1 MDYRVENGRTYHRYK
16 DGKASQQPCLLNH
29 THVGESQRDLSPS
42 RFMCLICEPDLQ
54 HTLFLLTFSDK
65 LGMAPPCDKGASAG
79 HVLDIGTGTGI
90 WAIDFGDEHP
100 EAEVRGID
108 LSPVQPDLPPN
119 VRFEIADFEEPWSFG
134 RNFDYIHSR
143 MMNSSVGDWN
153 EYIRKCYDNLNP
165 GGWLELVEVDI
176 TPLSD
181 DGTLRPEHS
190 VSRTARLL
198 QQASTLYGR
207 PYQDVKELKSIVMEA
222 GFTDVTLLH
231 FKWPTNTWPREI
243 RHKELGVW
251 HNENLVRGWEGIC
264 MALLTRMLGWTREN
278 VLALMEENLK
288 EFSDRNIH
296 AYFSM

>member
-1 MDYRVENGRTYHRYK
+1 MSIFENATSRST
-16 DGKASQQPCLLNH
+16 AS
-29 THVGESQRDLSPS
+29 SMRDHAT
-42 RFMCLICEPDLQ
+42 M
-54 HTLFLLTFSDK
+54 
-65 LGMAPPCDKGASAG
+65 
-79 HVLDIGTGTGI
+79 
-90 WAIDFGDEHP
+90 
-100 EAEVRGID
+100 
-108 LSPVQPDLPPN
+108 PN
-119 VRFEIADFEEPWSFG
+119 FV
-134 RNFDYIHSR
+134 
-143 MMNSSVGDWN
+143 SS
-153 EYIRKCYDNLNP
+153 NLNP

-207 PYQDVKELKSIVMEA
+207 PYQDVKELKSIMMEA